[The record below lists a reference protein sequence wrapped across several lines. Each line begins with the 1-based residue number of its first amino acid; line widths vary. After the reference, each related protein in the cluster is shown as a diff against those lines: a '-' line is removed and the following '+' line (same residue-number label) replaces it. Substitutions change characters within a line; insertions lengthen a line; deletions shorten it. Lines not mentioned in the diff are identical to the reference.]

1 MSDKSPAITLL
12 RLIGKFLPGNYLK
25 TTWYLYA
32 VAMPRKVLRL
42 ALNGFYRIE
51 HIYDVLQEVK
61 QNYKGK
67 FSVLEFGTEKGSAF
81 KKMLYATQHLHMS
94 DCVTVH
100 AFDSFE
106 GMPGSAD
113 RKDRGIVFEE
123 EAWAKGELKGNYEEL
138 ASFCAKHY
146 NNYVIHKGYFQE
158 TLTEEFLSSLGTH
171 LPILIWIDCDYYS
184 STRTVM
190 ERLIPYIPN
199 GCVVY
204 FDEYE
209 WNYGS
214 RFTGEARI
222 VYEINNGVFGKDI
235 ELILDRKLSLDS
247 QRVYRFMRFEGG
259 PRYVRSMPI
268 PRYYEREFSTNDS
281 MLP

>member
-1 MSDKSPAITLL
+1 MSDKSPDQLL
-12 RLIGKFLPGNYLK
+12 RLIGKLLPGNYLK

-42 ALNGFYRIE
+42 AMNGFYRME

-61 QNYKGK
+61 RDYKGK
-67 FSVLEFGTEKGSAF
+67 YSILEFGTEKGFAF
-81 KKMLYATQHLHMS
+81 KKMLYATQYLHMS

-106 GMPGSAD
+106 GMPDSAD

-123 EAWAKGELKGNYEEL
+123 EAWVKGEFKGNYEEL
-138 ASFCAKHY
+138 ASFCAKRY

-158 TLTEEFLSSLGTH
+158 TLPKNSSVHFGTH
-171 LPILIWIDCDYYS
+171 AGLIWIDCDYYS
-184 STRTVM
+184 STQAVM

-209 WNYGS
+209 WNYGI

-222 VYEINNGVFGKDI
+222 VYEINNGVFVKDI
-235 ELILDRKLSLDS
+235 ELIFDRKLSLDS

-259 PRYVRSMPI
+259 PRYVRRVPI

>member
-1 MSDKSPAITLL
+1 MYKRQLAITLL
-12 RLIGKFLPGNYLK
+12 RLIGKLLPGNYLK

-32 VAMPRKVLRL
+32 VAIPRKVLRL
-42 ALNGFYRIE
+42 ALNGFYRME
-51 HIYDVLQEVK
+51 HIYDVLQEAK
-61 QNYKGK
+61 REYKGK
-67 FSVLEFGTEKGSAF
+67 FTILEFGTEKGFAF
-81 KKMLYATQHLHMS
+81 KKMLYATKYLHMS
-94 DCVTVH
+94 DYVTVH

-106 GMPGSAD
+106 GMPDSVD
-113 RKDRGIVFEE
+113 RIDRGIVFEE
-123 EAWAKGELKGNYEEL
+123 ETWIKGEFEGNYEEL
-138 ASFCAKHY
+138 DSFCAKHY
-146 NNYVIHKGYFQE
+146 DNYKIHKGYFHE
-158 TLTEEFLSSLGTH
+158 TLTDEFLGSLGTH

-214 RFTGEARI
+214 RFTGESRI
-222 VYEINNGVFGKDI
+222 VHEINNGVFGKDI

-259 PRYVRSMPI
+259 PRYVRRVPI
-268 PRYYEREFSTNDS
+268 RRHERQFSTNDS
-281 MLP
+281 ILP

>member
-12 RLIGKFLPGNYLK
+12 RLIGKLLPGNYLK

-42 ALNGFYRIE
+42 AVNGFYRME
-51 HIYDVLQEVK
+51 HIYDVLQDVK
-61 QNYKGK
+61 RDYKGK
-67 FSVLEFGTEKGSAF
+67 FSILEFGTEKGFAF
-81 KKMLYATQHLHMS
+81 KKMLYATKYLHMS

-113 RKDRGIVFEE
+113 RKDRDIVFEE
-123 EAWAKGELKGNYEEL
+123 EAWVKGEFKGNYEEL
-138 ASFCAKHY
+138 ASFCAKNY
-146 NNYVIHKGYFQE
+146 NNYIIHKGYFQE

-171 LPILIWIDCDYYS
+171 MPVLIWIDCDYYS
-184 STRTVM
+184 SARIVM
-190 ERLIPYIPN
+190 EKLIPYIPN

-222 VYEINNGVFGKDI
+222 VYEINHGAFGKDM

-259 PRYVRSMPI
+259 PRYVRRTPL
-268 PRYYEREFSTNDS
+268 PRYFEREFSTNDS